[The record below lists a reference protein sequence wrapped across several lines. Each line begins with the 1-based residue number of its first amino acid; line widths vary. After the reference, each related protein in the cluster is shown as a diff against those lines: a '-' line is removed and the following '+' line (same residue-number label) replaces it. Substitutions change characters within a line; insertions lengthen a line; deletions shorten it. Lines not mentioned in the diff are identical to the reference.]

1 MLKRFWMVLRIIKFL
16 RIISRCT
23 GSIKGKYHVIVAL
36 RFWLCYFSHTE
47 ELFGI
52 KFKANVSSFSQK
64 INSFVYRK
72 IINDPKEWQL
82 WTHNGYIHFIKS
94 LNLVLNEAFKY
105 VLTRVLLCMLV
116 SLYNI
121 FGTFI
126 WHDKC
131 TISEIHTDVWIALYQ
146 LKVNVNLDGF
156 YISAW

>member
-1 MLKRFWMVLRIIKFL
+1 MLKRFWMVLRIIL

-105 VLTRVLLCMLV
+105 VLTRVLLCMAV

-121 FGTFI
+121 IGIFKG
-126 WHDKC
+126 HDNC
-131 TISEIHTDVWIALYQ
+131 TISEIHSESWYQ
-146 LKVNVNLDGF
+146 HIIFL
-156 YISAW
+156 

>member
-1 MLKRFWMVLRIIKFL
+1 MKQTHFNTCWNDFEWYFL

-82 WTHNGYIHFIKS
+82 WTQNGNIHFIKS
-94 LNLVLNEAFKY
+94 LNLVVNEAFKY
-105 VLTRVLLCMLV
+105 VLTRALLCMVV
-116 SLYNI
+116 SLNNI
-121 FGTFI
+121 FGNFKG
-126 WHDKC
+126 HDNCK
-131 TISEIHTDVWIALYQ
+131 ISEIFLYT
-146 LKVNVNLDGF
+146 LTF
-156 YISAW
+156 E